1 MAMVVGVGMP
11 TAPCPEYSPLRPG
24 PAECR
29 WIGGMRGSWRVMAT
43 RSEPNPAQIAAW
55 GGGVVKAMDPT
66 EGVAPDGL
74 QTNPWKQDV
83 TKKDIL
89 FERQKSMHRHR

>member
-1 MAMVVGVGMP
+1 LDRRDAWFLEGDGDQI
-11 TAPCPEYSPLRPG
+11 G
-24 PAECR
+24 AEPR
-29 WIGGMRGSWRVMAT
+29 TDRGL
-43 RSEPNPAQIAAW
+43 

-83 TKKDIL
+83 TKKISSSSGKKVCIGIDRKL
-89 FERQKSMHRHR
+89 VTGSTGVGHFHK

>member
-1 MAMVVGVGMP
+1 
-11 TAPCPEYSPLRPG
+11 
-24 PAECR
+24 
-29 WIGGMRGSWRVMAT
+29 VMAT

-55 GGGVVKAMDPT
+55 GGVVKAMDPT

-83 TKKDIL
+83 TKKISSSSGKKVCIGIDRKL
-89 FERQKSMHRHR
+89 VTGSTGVGHFHK